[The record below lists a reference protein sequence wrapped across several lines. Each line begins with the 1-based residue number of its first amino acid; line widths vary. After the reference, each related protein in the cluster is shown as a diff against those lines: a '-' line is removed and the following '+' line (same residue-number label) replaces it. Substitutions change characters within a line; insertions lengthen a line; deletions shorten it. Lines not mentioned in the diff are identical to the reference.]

1 VENALLNRITLLDD
15 TTRPKAPKIE
25 GITPSQRRQ
34 GKILSLY
41 HNMHREQLRQ
51 VQRVME
57 GIEAGTVSAAAL
69 GSALSDLQMAAN
81 FRLFGNLCGQEC
93 QMLTFHHSAEDAFL
107 FPHMRESGGEGL
119 QKVIDRLA
127 AEHEIIHHYI
137 AELETGAVAA
147 IQKSD
152 AEAFEKLKETF
163 KTLNRLVQSHFGY
176 EETELE
182 DALGVYGMGM

>member
-1 VENALLNRITLLDD
+1 MEKPRTITLLDD

-25 GITPSQRRQ
+25 NITPSQRRR

-41 HNMHREQLRQ
+41 HNMHREQLQQ
-51 VQRVME
+51 VQHVVE
-57 GIEAGTVSAAAL
+57 GIESGVVKAAAL
-69 GSALSDLQMAAN
+69 GDAISDLQMAAN

-93 QMLTFHHSAEDAFL
+93 QMLTFHHSAEDAYV
-107 FPHMRESGGEGL
+107 FPHMRENGGAGL

-137 AELETGAVAA
+137 EALETAA
-147 IQKSD
+147 TTASQTPD
-152 AEAFEKLKETF
+152 AAAFEKLKDIFTI
-163 KTLNRLVQSHFGY
+163 LSRLVQSHFGY

-182 DALGVYGMGM
+182 EALGVYGMGM

>member
-1 VENALLNRITLLDD
+1 MEKPNRITLLDD

-25 GITPSQRRQ
+25 NITPSQRRQ

-41 HNMHREQLRQ
+41 HNFHRQQLQ
-51 VQRVME
+51 HVQRVME
-57 GIEAGTVSAAAL
+57 GIEAGTVSASML
-69 GSALSDLQMAAN
+69 GDTITDLQMTAN
-81 FRLFGNLCGQEC
+81 YRLFGNLCGQEC
-93 QMLTFHHSAEDAFL
+93 QMLNFHHSAEDAYL
-107 FPHMRESGGEGL
+107 FPHMRQNGGDGL

-137 AELETGAVAA
+137 AELEAGALAATQKPDAVA
-147 IQKSD
+147 
-152 AEAFEKLKETF
+152 FESLKETF
-163 KTLNRLVQSHFGY
+163 KTLTRLVQSHFGY